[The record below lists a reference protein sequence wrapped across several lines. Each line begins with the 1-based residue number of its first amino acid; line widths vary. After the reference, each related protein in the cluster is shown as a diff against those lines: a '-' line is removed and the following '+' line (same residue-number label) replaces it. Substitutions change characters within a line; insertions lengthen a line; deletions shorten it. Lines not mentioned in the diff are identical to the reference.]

1 MKKAPQQLSPPIQPL
16 TVRALAKGPRTETTE
31 NQGPLIELD
40 NKIMRMNFLCLPT
53 ATCMAKVIRRGEHQG
68 GYKAFEHQF
77 VFYNITA
84 S

>member
-1 MKKAPQQLSPPIQPL
+1 MSPPIQPL
-16 TVRALAKGPRTETTE
+16 TVRALAKGPRTEATE

-53 ATCMAKVIRRGEHQG
+53 ATYMAKVVRRGSHQG
-68 GYKAFEHQF
+68 GSKAFEHQF